1 MSNGRPISGSRIVL
15 INVIVV
21 LLLLGGG
28 FAVYY
33 YYNQS
38 YYYVSTE
45 NARID
50 GQLITVSA
58 IANGKIADWT
68 GTVGSK
74 FPAGQRL
81 GGIQVAGTAAPGE
94 ATKSVTTP
102 AVTTQDIVMPAN
114 GTIVQ
119 QTVVPNSFTAA
130 GTPLAYAYNMDNLW
144 VSANVNETAMNNIA
158 ANQAVDVYVDAFPG
172 TALTGKVTQIG
183 MTTAAQFSLLPQQ
196 NTTANFTKVTQV
208 VPLVITL
215 DSYKGLN
222 LIPGMSATVRIHIK

>member
-1 MSNGRPISGSRIVL
+1 MSNNRPYSSSRIVF
-15 INVIVV
+15 INAFV
-21 LLLLGGG
+21 LLLLLAGG

-50 GQLITVSA
+50 GQLITVNSV
-58 IANGKIADWT
+58 ANGKITDWT
-68 GTVGSK
+68 GNVGGK
-74 FPAGQRL
+74 FTAGQRL
-81 GGIQVAGTAAPGE
+81 GGIQTAATP
-94 ATKSVTTP
+94 TSPVTSV
-102 AVTTQDIVMPAN
+102 DIVMPAN

-119 QTVVPNSFTAA
+119 QNVIPNSFTAA

-144 VSANVNETAMNNIA
+144 VSANINETDMNNIS
-158 ANQAVDVYVDAFPG
+158 ANQTADVYLDAFPG
-172 TALTGKVTQIG
+172 TTLTGKVTQIG

-208 VPLVITL
+208 VPLVVTL

-222 LIPGMSATVRIHIK
+222 LIPGMSATVRIHIR